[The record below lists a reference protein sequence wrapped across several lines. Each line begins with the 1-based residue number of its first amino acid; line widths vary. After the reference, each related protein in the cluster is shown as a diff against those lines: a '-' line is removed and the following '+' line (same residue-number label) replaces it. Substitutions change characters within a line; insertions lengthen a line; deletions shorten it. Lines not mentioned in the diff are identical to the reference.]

1 MLVAHKMLTRFF
13 KLALALIVFQSN
25 YAVAEDKINAFSV
38 QETITVGETPIINI
52 DVDVSK
58 KRDLHVVLKD
68 GKTQRNIKTIKKPI
82 KSSGKYHFD
91 FDIDELPPGNY
102 RWNAF
107 ITPRKKNGNDRIGGS
122 STQMMKVITLEQ
134 AAINQQKIK
143 KLKNNSKVN
152 KATQK
157 QKKTASKDGFKKI
170 SWPKNISNDE
180 VYTLMV
186 DYLVTQERDIHIKL
200 LNSENWEEHGK
211 VKISVDKNGTF
222 SLPFDSMLEN
232 FGPGKYAWVL
242 SITEVGKPDN
252 IVKKMGRHF
261 VISTPEK

>member
-1 MLVAHKMLTRFF
+1 MLITHKMLIPLV
-13 KLALALIVFQSN
+13 KIALAVIVFVPQLVN
-25 YAVAEDKINAFSV
+25 AEDKINTFSV
-38 QETITVGETPIINI
+38 QEILTVGEIPVINI
-52 DVDVSK
+52 DVEVSN

-82 KSSGKYHFD
+82 KNSGKFHFN

-107 ITPRKKNGNDRIGGS
+107 ITPRKKNGNDRIGDS

-134 AAINQQKIK
+134 AAIAQQKFK
-143 KLKNNSKVN
+143 QHQKNNKVN
-152 KATQK
+152 KATEK
-157 QKKTASKDGFKKI
+157 QDNTANKDGFKKI
-170 SWPKNISNDE
+170 SWPKEISNNDA
-180 VYTLMV
+180 YTLTV
-186 DYLVTQERDIHIKL
+186 DYLVTQARDIHIKL

-211 VKISVDKNGTF
+211 VKMSVNENGTF

-242 SITEVGKPDN
+242 SITEVGEPDN

-261 VISTPEK
+261 VISKPEK